1 MQLAMTSERSWSET
15 QVEDSP
21 AKYDENTADLRGS
34 FSLAVAVERGAIE
47 EVLDVQI
54 RPSRMVVF
62 GDSDFVSNGALTGG
76 DQDLFMSA
84 LNWLLDREVLMAIAP
99 KPIEQIKLSLTRRQL
114 NRLFWINIAGIPS
127 VAGVAGLMMWLR
139 RRK

>member
-1 MQLAMTSERSWSET
+1 M
-15 QVEDSP
+15 
-21 AKYDENTADLRGS
+21 
-34 FSLAVAVERGAIE
+34 AVERGAIE

-84 LNWLLDREVLMAIAP
+84 LNWLLDREELMAIAP
-99 KPIEQIKLSLTRRQL
+99 KPIEQIKLTLTRKQL
-114 NRLFWINIAGIPS
+114 NNLFWINVVGIPS
-127 VAGVAGLMMWLR
+127 IAGVAGLIMWLR

>member
-1 MQLAMTSERSWSET
+1 
-15 QVEDSP
+15 
-21 AKYDENTADLRGS
+21 
-34 FSLAVAVERGAIE
+34 VAVERGAME
-47 EVLDVQI
+47 EMLDVEI

-84 LNWLLDREVLMAIAP
+84 LNWLLDREELMAIAP
-99 KPIEQIKLSLTRRQL
+99 KPIEQIKLSLTRKQL
-114 NRLFWINIAGIPS
+114 ARLFWINTAGVPA
-127 VAGVAGLMMWLR
+127 VAAVAGLLVWLR